1 MSGREAVVAGAHAV
15 QLVSAL
21 LKRGPQVLATIR
33 GELATWLEEHE
44 YHSLRQMQ
52 GSMNLR
58 SCPDPQ
64 VYERANYLHMLH
76 SWKPAS

>member
-33 GELATWLEEHE
+33 LLLGAAIAAELSS
-44 YHSLRQMQ
+44 SLRCD
-52 GSMNLR
+52 GFRLG
-58 SCPDPQ
+58 
-64 VYERANYLHMLH
+64 
-76 SWKPAS
+76 